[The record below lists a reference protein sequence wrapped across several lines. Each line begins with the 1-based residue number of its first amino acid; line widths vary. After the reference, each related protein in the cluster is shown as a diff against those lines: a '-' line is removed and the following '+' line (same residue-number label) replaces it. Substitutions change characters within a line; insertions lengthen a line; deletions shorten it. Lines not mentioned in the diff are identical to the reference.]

1 MDEFKKELRE
11 LFEKHGKVVLKGSIE
26 LSCSPLHIDSNSGLK
41 TRELVFKFTEVVN
54 NKNEALE
61 HIDNYGFILN

>member
-26 LSCSPLHIDSNSGLK
+26 LSCSLLHIDSNSGLK

-61 HIDNYGFILN
+61 HVSKYGFIVN

>member
-1 MDEFKKELRE
+1 MDEFKKDLRE
-11 LFEKHGKVVLKGSIE
+11 LLEKHGKIVLKDSIE
-26 LSCSPLHIDSNSGLK
+26 LSCSPLLIDSACGLK

-61 HIDNYGFILN
+61 HVGKYGFIVN

>member
-1 MDEFKKELRE
+1 MDEFKKDLRE
-11 LFEKHGKVVLKGSIE
+11 LFEKYGKMVLRDGIE
-26 LSCSPLHIDSNSGLK
+26 LSFSPLHIDSDSGLK

-61 HIDNYGFILN
+61 HIDKYGFILN